1 MWTGKG
7 ATGVP
12 AAPDSRDLSR
22 TEEIS
27 LQAFSARPLPTYA
40 AYSTPMW
47 TRPYT
52 ENILRFGPSH
62 TFWTLKF
69 ESKHSYKNLV
79 RRTKNFK
86 NMSFSLCSHH
96 QNLQQILYLSHFE
109 ESLIDF
115 VVYRL
120 ELEFNSEHITLQ
132 L

>member
-47 TRPYT
+47 TRPN
-52 ENILRFGPSH
+52 EERKEPFVSFAH
-62 TFWTLKF
+62 FFSSSTLCVSVLF
-69 ESKHSYKNLV
+69 
-79 RRTKNFK
+79 
-86 NMSFSLCSHH
+86 
-96 QNLQQILYLSHFE
+96 LSP
-109 ESLIDF
+109 
-115 VVYRL
+115 L
-120 ELEFNSEHITLQ
+120 ER
-132 L
+132 